1 LGGVYH
7 QIAENGL
14 KPFFEQRGVE
24 VIVEST
30 NGSLENLAYLEKGE
44 ADLVFFQSGSGGKSR
59 HARAVS
65 ALFTEYTLFIVPNNS
80 KIQSVKDLRGKQV
93 DVGAPGSGS
102 EIVSWLILEHNG
114 IKRGDIIPHFLKF
127 VEMVEAFKQNRID
140 AAFATEGVNSAI
152 IRELLLTGNYRL
164 LPVEGARAMQELN
177 MAITPA
183 TLAAG
188 IFGDNTIPPADLPT
202 LGVKSLLLHRDDAP
216 LGLVLALDEF
226 IFNSN
231 FMRDL
236 GLRELAESESFA
248 THNIEFPLHKWA
260 PQQWRQIPIGTL
272 SAIAETA
279 GFLLFLMTV
288 IGGFWLVRIRIFK
301 HIWQRR
307 KDKLDEYFNQ
317 VTQIENQQKP
327 VEDPEQLRLLLRQVT
342 DFKHQVLSQY
352 TAEQIAGDFNLVVFM
367 LQCFAVS
374 TKLQLK
380 MLFYQSPNSPSQI

>member
-1 LGGVYH
+1 
-7 QIAENGL
+7 
-14 KPFFEQRGVE
+14 
-24 VIVEST
+24 
-30 NGSLENLAYLEKGE
+30 
-44 ADLVFFQSGSGGKSR
+44 
-59 HARAVS
+59 
-65 ALFTEYTLFIVPNNS
+65 LFTEYTLFIVPNNS